1 MSNKAWE
8 GKLLFIFHS
17 TQPNRQKLTRKKGT
31 VRTTLKSMLT
41 KYSAGP
47 KRKEMPC
54 EADSAVF
61 YGYQSAIAVFFN
73 YGHQLQHG
81 KFFPRYEQHIL

>member
-1 MSNKAWE
+1 MGGGTTFHILQHATEQAKINKE
-8 GKLLFIFHS
+8 ERDGQDYIEEYVDKI
-17 TQPNRQKLTRKKGT
+17 QR
-31 VRTTLKSMLT
+31 
-41 KYSAGP
+41 GP

-73 YGHQLQHG
+73 YGHQLQYG
-81 KFFPRYEQHIL
+81 KFFPRHEQHIL